1 MKRCIFSYNI
11 FHLQTDEQS
20 MMTLLTSFSSK
31 YIFIISLITF
41 SLKFPSLSTYCRKMT
56 ITFFNISIH
65 VYNSFQVIIL
75 VIIPTPLNFLIVH
88 SMYDKTFSSSILM
101 LFSLTSSTISEI
113 RIKKLIRNI
122 IICISNYL
130 QITLINASFI
140 SAHCLSKT

>member
-1 MKRCIFSYNI
+1 
-11 FHLQTDEQS
+11 